1 MQYRAQ
7 HVRTQVCILQLFG
20 CSQNHIMAIKA
31 NYSKTL
37 WTFYNHYLG
46 SELLLCI
53 SSQNDSDKC
62 GSDPETIYKHQF
74 IQTPTGV

>member
-20 CSQNHIMAIKA
+20 CSRNYITAIKA
-31 NYSKTL
+31 NYSKTFR
-37 WTFYNHYLG
+37 TFYNHYLG
-46 SELLLCI
+46 FKLLLCI

-74 IQTPTGV
+74 IQKPTCV